1 MLKVHNWFLL
11 VILSTSSLI
20 NSECHD
26 EETASSLEI
35 KNGQMEVGDNGI
47 VKFESAVTT
56 EEKFELK
63 NVEVTTCAES
73 SVWSLG
79 AESATFNESN
89 RDLTIENAKLKVF
102 NLPVFWIGE
111 VSLNE
116 NDSFSVPNLGIT
128 NSSLDI
134 SYKFKNT
141 TENSIFKVEPIYSDS
156 SLGLSLSY
164 EYDDEKNNLEF
175 DSLTM
180 GDNDSSWAYNLDAQI
195 NFNDFISLDVD
206 YSDFSGNSLIQ
217 NYGYRYLDLKRR
229 SLDLKQSLGLSMIYE
244 NRNFLFSSD
253 SFKNI
258 GSLRPV
264 SHSKDFFLYERFYS
278 IYGWDLEISSEY
290 AKFKSSI
297 PFSLSMPYQIF
308 NEVDRTARNIKLSK
322 SFSDNQFDHEYEF
335 LASRREYDIYDTDET
350 LNISDFSFRQS
361 FSLLEDRSLKIGYI
375 WSTFSDQHELP
386 LLDSYPINPSPES
399 NISLNPWV
407 GKDRDANMRKVFIY
421 KKGVN
426 KHFKYSIATNLYEKY
441 NYDLENMIFKKFFNK
456 KPIFFSL
463 STNNKNF
470 NFFSM
475 GNYSYEKKKFMG
487 LIGGLRYMDEKTKF
501 SIAKNKIVPSSY
513 PLKSLD
519 NYVIKFKRDFNSFT
533 IFSRAQ
539 YAKEDKS
546 LNESI
551 LGFEWAYDCLKL
563 RVSFE
568 RAKFFPFL
576 DSDYTTMPYAEHIY
590 LTNPK
595 VKNNLSFEFELI
607 GLSNLLT
614 PIDNIIEYGLFN

>member
-11 VILSTSSLI
+11 ILLSTSSLI
-20 NSECHD
+20 NSECH
-26 EETASSLEI
+26 EEEKANSLEI
-35 KNGQMEVGDNGI
+35 KNGQMEVGENSV
-47 VKFESAVTT
+47 VKFESAITT
-56 EEKFELK
+56 EEKLELK

-79 AESATFNESN
+79 AENATFNESN
-89 RDLTIENAKLKVF
+89 RNLTIENAKLKIF
-102 NLPVFWIGE
+102 NLPIFWIGE

-116 NDSFSVPNLGIT
+116 NDSFSMPNLGIT

-134 SYKFKNT
+134 SYKFKNK
-141 TENSIFKVEPIYSDS
+141 TENSLFKVEPIYSDS
-156 SLGLSLSY
+156 SLGLSLSF

-180 GDNDSSWAYNLDAQI
+180 GDDDSSWAYNLDAQI
-195 NFNDFISLDVD
+195 NFNEFISLDID

-217 NYGYRYLDLKRR
+217 NYGFRYLDLKRR
-229 SLDLKQSLGLSMIYE
+229 SLDLKQSIDLSMIYE
-244 NRNFLFSSD
+244 NRNFSFSSN

-278 IYGWDLEISSEY
+278 VYGWDLEIKSEY
-290 AKFKSSI
+290 AKFKSNVPS
-297 PFSLSMPYQIF
+297 SLNMPYQIYD
-308 NEVDRTARNIKLSK
+308 EVDRTVRNIKFNR
-322 SFSDNQFDHEYEF
+322 SFSENKFDHEYEF
-335 LASRREYDIYDTDET
+335 IGSSREYNIHDSQET
-350 LNISDFSFRQS
+350 LEVSDFSLRQS
-361 FSLLEDRSLKIGYI
+361 FALLEDRSLKIGYI
-375 WSTFSDQHELP
+375 WSTFSDQNNLP

-399 NISLNPWV
+399 NISLQPWV
-407 GKDRDANMRKVFIY
+407 GNDRDANMRKIFIY
-421 KKGVN
+421 KKGMN
-426 KHFKYSIATNLYEKY
+426 EFFKYSIATNLYEKY
-441 NYDLENMIFKKFFNK
+441 NYDQENMIFKKFFNK

-470 NFFSM
+470 NIFSM

-487 LIGGLRYMDEKTKF
+487 LMGGVRYMDNKTKF
-501 SIAKNKIVPSSY
+501 SIQKNKIVPSSY

-519 NYVIKFKRDFNSFT
+519 NYVMKFKRDFNSFSL
-533 IFSRAQ
+533 FSRAQ

-546 LNESI
+546 LNENI
-551 LGFEWAYDCLKL
+551 VGVEWKYDCLKL
-563 RVSFE
+563 RLSFE

-576 DSDYTTMPYAEHIY
+576 DADYNDVPYAEHIY

-607 GLSNLLT
+607 GLSNILT